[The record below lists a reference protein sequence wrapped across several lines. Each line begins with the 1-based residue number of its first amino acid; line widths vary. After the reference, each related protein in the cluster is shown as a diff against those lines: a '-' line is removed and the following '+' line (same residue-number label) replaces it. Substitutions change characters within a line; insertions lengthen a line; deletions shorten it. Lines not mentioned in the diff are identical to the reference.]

1 MQKSVR
7 SCGPNAT
14 VNEHAEL
21 DAAELSKRRA
31 NRRGLSAEPSAAPT
45 ISHDQRIDEAMET
58 LAVVIPTL
66 NEERSIGTVIDGVPV
81 DDLLKNGLKTV
92 VYVIDGRSTDTTRE
106 IAIDKGA
113 TLILEER
120 QGKGAAIQT
129 AFKSI
134 NADYAIM
141 VDGDDTYPID
151 LATEIT
157 CLLKKYD
164 VVIGSRL
171 KGTIEPG
178 AMTTL
183 NVVGNKLLSLLA
195 RLLFNVQI
203 SDVCSGLWGYRGQVI
218 RGLKLSAEG
227 FAIEVDMLAEC
238 ARNGFHMAEIPITY
252 RARRENPA
260 KLSSVRDG
268 LRIGTFLIRK
278 YLRQKRT
285 RNVRFHAKNIER

>member
-1 MQKSVR
+1 MPR
-7 SCGPNAT
+7 
-14 VNEHAEL
+14 
-21 DAAELSKRRA
+21 
-31 NRRGLSAEPSAAPT
+31 T
-45 ISHDQRIDEAMET
+45 IPHDQRTDELMET

-66 NEERSIGTVIDGVPV
+66 NEERSIGTVIDDVPV
-81 DDLLKNGLKTV
+81 ADLSKRGLETA
-92 VYVIDGRSTDTTRE
+92 VYVIDGQSTDNTRE
-106 IAIDKGA
+106 IAVEKGA
-113 TLILEER
+113 TIILEER
-120 QGKGAAIQT
+120 RGKGSAIQT

-134 NADYAIM
+134 DADYAIM

-157 CLLKKYD
+157 CLLKRYD

-183 NVVGNKLLSLLA
+183 NVVGNKLLTLLA

-203 SDVCSGLWGYRGQVI
+203 SDICSGLWGYRGQAI
-218 RGLKLSAEG
+218 RGLELSAEG

-238 ARNGFHMAEIPITY
+238 TRNGFHIAEIPINY

-268 LRIGTFLIRK
+268 LRIGMFLIKK
-278 YLRQKRT
+278 YLSQKRA
-285 RNVRFHAKNIER
+285 RNIRFSANNIQH